1 MLINWKQKIR
11 FILEQTHSLNRLIK
25 HSSEE
30 ARIKYIYKKTR
41 DNIVKNKTNK
51 LENERILNWKT
62 KEKHFLKTTNLK
74 VRLCKRN
81 KYPNLKIKKKKG
93 KMWTLGN

>member
-30 ARIKYIYKKTR
+30 ARIKNRYKKTR
-41 DNIVKNKTNK
+41 DNLVKNKTNK
-51 LENERILNWKT
+51 LENERIVNWKT
-62 KEKHFLKTTNLK
+62 KEKDFSKTTNLNM
-74 VRLCKRN
+74 RQCKIN
-81 KYPNLKIKKKKG
+81 KYPNLKILKNG